1 MHWKIWR
8 PALALG
14 AVLAATGAASAGD
27 RDTTTMTLGGKG
39 TAAQA
44 ATEDAELTHGY
55 RGGYR
60 GGYGGGYGG
69 YRGGYSSS
77 YYGGGYGGY
86 RGGYGNYHRGGYGGG
101 YGGGYYG
108 GGYRGGYGS
117 YYGGGYGS
125 YYGGYSRPY
134 YGVGVYS
141 SYYSYPTYSVAYPT
155 YYNDCGVNLGI
166 GGVAGFGAPTV
177 TLGTT
182 NYARPA
188 APMAQPVAPGDGTFP
203 YDGGPAN
210 PVPVPMPDAK
220 PIPSA
225 NPSSAATDL
234 PISLKPKVPPVS
246 YKYKAYGEK

>member
-125 YYGGYSRPY
+125 YYGGYSRPDRK
-134 YGVGVYS
+134 
-141 SYYSYPTYSVAYPT
+141 SV
-155 YYNDCGVNLGI
+155 V
-166 GGVAGFGAPTV
+166 
-177 TLGTT
+177 
-182 NYARPA
+182 
-188 APMAQPVAPGDGTFP
+188 
-203 YDGGPAN
+203 
-210 PVPVPMPDAK
+210 
-220 PIPSA
+220 
-225 NPSSAATDL
+225 
-234 PISLKPKVPPVS
+234 
-246 YKYKAYGEK
+246 